1 MESFSTK
8 KYDEIQDNIADIQKQ
23 LYMYSLMDEEIVSSQ
38 TIKKLNE
45 LVERNLKAQARYD
58 TTKFEKNDNIIKDLF
73 EFVNETTIDKI
84 IHKQQ
89 ASETPSE
96 TPSKT
101 SPETPSETSPEP
113 QETSQEISNDLEDY
127 IKRLFL
133 TIIGIDDLKKNR
145 RIKRIKQIP
154 ETFIRGQ
161 RQKNGNNI
169 KTLVMKFEQFCE
181 TCNILLKDNQ
191 TNLSKYFNENE
202 LAKQFYEFDDDCSGT
217 IDYNEFYKWVTGQPP
232 KSSSSTDNTK
242 LPMEFTRE
250 EFNKSIELLN
260 PHKEFVCLEKILKE
274 EKNSSDQGQKLPF
287 AQKIKSFEIKI
298 QNLITAN
305 ENELLKEIYLHRYQ
319 ILKNRWN
326 FEINQVKKNYTKIYF
341 LYCEFIKINSV
352 NGDETCATP
361 DDKVAIEEKNFA
373 TISDMIFDKYGNKKY
388 VNKIFNVQKVQENFK
403 TPYYMQYIV
412 F

>member
-1 MESFSTK
+1 
-8 KYDEIQDNIADIQKQ
+8 
-23 LYMYSLMDEEIVSSQ
+23 
-38 TIKKLNE
+38 
-45 LVERNLKAQARYD
+45 
-58 TTKFEKNDNIIKDLF
+58 
-73 EFVNETTIDKI
+73 
-84 IHKQQ
+84 
-89 ASETPSE
+89 
-96 TPSKT
+96 
-101 SPETPSETSPEP
+101 
-113 QETSQEISNDLEDY
+113 
-127 IKRLFL
+127 
-133 TIIGIDDLKKNR
+133 
-145 RIKRIKQIP
+145 
-154 ETFIRGQ
+154 
-161 RQKNGNNI
+161 
-169 KTLVMKFEQFCE
+169 MKFEQFCE

-191 TNLSKYFNENE
+191 TSLSKYFNENE
-202 LAKQFYEFDDDCSGT
+202 LAKQFYDFDDDCSGT

-260 PHKEFVCLEKILKE
+260 PHKEFVCLQEILKK

-287 AQKIKSFEIKI
+287 AQKIISFKRKI

-373 TISDMIFDKYGNKKY
+373 TISDMIFVKYGNKKY